1 MKEGG
6 KVGMKDR
13 GEGTSETPVAR
24 RKVKITIPLSL
35 LRNWRDLLPGHCW
48 SRCQLG
54 YLIQC
59 YCWEEVYRGC
69 CIQT

>member
-6 KVGMKDR
+6 KVGMKER

-35 LRNWRDLLPGHCW
+35 LRNWRDLLPGHC
-48 SRCQLG
+48 
-54 YLIQC
+54 
-59 YCWEEVYRGC
+59 
-69 CIQT
+69 